1 MSDQPDRNGPE
12 PPDRHGIEGDR
23 GERDRGERGG
33 GALSV
38 PAAISVLALAVAI
51 GLGIDGVRAAQGLAT
66 ADAVAEE
73 AARAAG
79 QALDVAAARRGDAS
93 VDPAAAVI
101 AAQRHLATAAVAGAG
116 VSGTVRVLDARRI
129 RVEVS
134 ITRPTVL
141 LGLIGRPEITSTGQ
155 ADAVLV
161 PITPTGQPS

>member
-1 MSDQPDRNGPE
+1 MTSTDRDLRR
-12 PPDRHGIEGDR
+12 PPDIQDK
-23 GERDRGERGG
+23 GERGG

-79 QALDVAAARRGDAS
+79 QALDVAAARRGSTA
-93 VDPAAAVI
+93 VDPVAAVT
-101 AAQRHLATAAVAGAG
+101 AAQRYLEAAG
-116 VSGTVRVLDARRI
+116 VPGTVAVVDAQRI

-141 LGLIGRPEITSTGQ
+141 LGLIGRPEISSTGQ

-161 PITPTGQPS
+161 PVTPDGGAP